1 MSLQRIIGMDG
12 EIAALDYLRRVG
24 YRILVHNYRSP
35 PGEIDIVAED
45 GNSLVFIEVKTRSTS
60 RFGTPQEAVDRKKQ
74 SKIARAALYY
84 LSEHQIKRKDCR
96 FDVVVVSVGSEPPRK
111 IELMK
116 NAFDFPV

>member
-1 MSLQRIIGMDG
+1 VAIQRTIGIDG
-12 EIAALDYLRRVG
+12 EIAAVDYLRRIG
-24 YRILVHNYRSP
+24 YRILVQNYRSP

-74 SKIARAALYY
+74 LKIARAALYY
-84 LSEHQIKRKDCR
+84 LSVHQIKRKDCR
-96 FDVVVVSVGSEPPRK
+96 FDVVVVSVGSEQQRK

-116 NAFDFPV
+116 NAFDFPE